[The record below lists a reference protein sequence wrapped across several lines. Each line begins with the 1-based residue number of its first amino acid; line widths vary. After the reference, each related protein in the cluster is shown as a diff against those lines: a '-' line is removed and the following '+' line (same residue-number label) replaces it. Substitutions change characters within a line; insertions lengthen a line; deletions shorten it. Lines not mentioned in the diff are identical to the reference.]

1 MQNVPSFKSCSVH
14 VLHIPAYG
22 GFLIYIMNDFHVFEQ
37 AISSTLNDLG
47 LVSLKKEQRQA
58 VEAIVMNCRDVLG
71 VLPTGFGKSLIF
83 QVLPGVFDFMSRNLS
98 KDRAIVLVVSP
109 LNALMRDQISKL
121 NERGVSSFMV
131 QGNLVRV
138 EDSRGEE
145 YRASLP
151 IEALKDP
158 CCRILFL
165 HPEVCVNDKKFFALL
180 KSPIYQRRV
189 KCVVVDEAHL
199 IKEW

>member
-1 MQNVPSFKSCSVH
+1 MASNTEK
-14 VLHIPAYG
+14 
-22 GFLIYIMNDFHVFEQ
+22 FHVFEQ
-37 AISSTLNDLG
+37 AISSTLNELG

-71 VLPTGFGKSLIF
+71 VLPTGFGKSLIY
-83 QVLPGVFDFMSRNLS
+83 QVLPGVFDFISGS
-98 KDRAIVLVVSP
+98 SCKDRAIVLVVSP

-131 QGNLVRV
+131 QGNLVQV
-138 EDSRGEE
+138 EDTRGEE
-145 YRASLP
+145 CNP
-151 IEALKDP
+151 MDTLKDP
-158 CCRILFL
+158 RCRLLFV
-165 HPEVCVNDKKFFALL
+165 HPEVCVNDKRFFALL
-180 KSPIYQRRV
+180 KSPIFQRRV

>member
-1 MQNVPSFKSCSVH
+1 MAFSNKEKV
-14 VLHIPAYG
+14 
-22 GFLIYIMNDFHVFEQ
+22 HVFEK
-37 AISSTLNDLG
+37 AISSTLNELG

-58 VEAIVMNCRDVLG
+58 VEAIVLNCRDVLG
-71 VLPTGFGKSLIF
+71 VLPTGFGKSLIY
-83 QVLPGVFDFMSRNLS
+83 QVLPGVFDFMSVSSS

-131 QGNLVRV
+131 QGNLVQV

-145 YRASLP
+145 YHASLP
-151 IEALKDP
+151 LDALEDP
-158 CCRILFL
+158 LCRLLFV
-165 HPEVCVNDKKFFALL
+165 HPEVCVDDKRFFALL
-180 KSPIYQRRV
+180 KSPIFQRRV

>member
-1 MQNVPSFKSCSVH
+1 MSV
-14 VLHIPAYG
+14 
-22 GFLIYIMNDFHVFEQ
+22 
-37 AISSTLNDLG
+37 SS
-47 LVSLKKEQRQA
+47 
-58 VEAIVMNCRDVLG
+58 
-71 VLPTGFGKSLIF
+71 
-83 QVLPGVFDFMSRNLS
+83 S

-131 QGNLVRV
+131 QGNLVQV

-145 YRASLP
+145 YHASLP
-151 IEALKDP
+151 LDALEDP
-158 CCRILFL
+158 LCRLLFV
-165 HPEVCVNDKKFFALL
+165 HPEVCVDDKRFFALL
-180 KSPIYQRRV
+180 KSPIFQRRV